1 MTGVRII
8 EAQALNWKDINF
20 EKKLLTINKSMYY
33 KNTNEF
39 YITEIKISSSNR
51 IISLDNKTV
60 DKFKTM
66 VMSLKWKF
74 PYKLCIIV

>member
-1 MTGVRII
+1 
-8 EAQALNWKDINF
+8 
-20 EKKLLTINKSMYY
+20 MYY

-66 VMSLKWKF
+66 VMSLK
-74 PYKLCIIV
+74 